1 MDIKDAIQFITHDGF
16 SAKNKKKWVD
26 LGCGT
31 GTFTLALASIVDEG
45 STIYAVDSNSSAL
58 NMIPESYNQVNIKK
72 LTKDFITDN
81 LSINRLDGVLM
92 ANSLHYVKDK
102 EIFLEKLKLQLNNN
116 ACWVIIEYDTNI
128 SNTWV
133 PYPIDFQSLKILF
146 SKLGYKNC
154 TKLNSRPSIYSNKQM
169 YIAFIQY

>member
-81 LSINRLDGVLM
+81 LSINRLDGVDRK
-92 ANSLHYVKDK
+92 SV
-102 EIFLEKLKLQLNNN
+102 
-116 ACWVIIEYDTNI
+116 V
-128 SNTWV
+128 
-133 PYPIDFQSLKILF
+133 
-146 SKLGYKNC
+146 
-154 TKLNSRPSIYSNKQM
+154 
-169 YIAFIQY
+169 